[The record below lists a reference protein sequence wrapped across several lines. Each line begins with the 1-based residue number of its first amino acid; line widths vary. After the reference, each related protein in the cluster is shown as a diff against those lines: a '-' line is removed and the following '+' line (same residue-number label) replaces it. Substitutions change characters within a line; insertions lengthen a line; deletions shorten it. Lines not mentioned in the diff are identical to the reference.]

1 MNTTENRRQSRGSV
15 QRGLYCVTVTETPD
29 INDVPRCWQQRF
41 AFFDAYGLPSSS
53 LEAREAYKVLPFGTK
68 VRIGNNILAFLFG
81 PFYFFTKGMWR
92 KGFTLLAAAI
102 TIAVVTFAIDV
113 PDSIARAIGLGF
125 AAAAATT
132 ANYAYYLHVVK
143 HSRSWNL
150 LEGFG
155 RRAKRI

>member
-1 MNTTENRRQSRGSV
+1 MPEHNSHRRQSRRTF
-15 QRGLYCVTVTETPD
+15 QRRLYCVPVTEAPD
-29 INDVPRCWQQRF
+29 INDMPKRWQQRF
-41 AFFDAYGLPSSS
+41 AFYDAYGLPSSS

-68 VRIGNNILAFLFG
+68 VRIGSNILAFLFG
-81 PFYFFTKGMWR
+81 PLYFFAKGMWR
-92 KGFTLLAAAI
+92 KGLTLLAAAI
-102 TIAVVTFAIDV
+102 TIAVVTIVIDV

-150 LEGFG
+150 WEGFS
-155 RRAKRI
+155 RRR